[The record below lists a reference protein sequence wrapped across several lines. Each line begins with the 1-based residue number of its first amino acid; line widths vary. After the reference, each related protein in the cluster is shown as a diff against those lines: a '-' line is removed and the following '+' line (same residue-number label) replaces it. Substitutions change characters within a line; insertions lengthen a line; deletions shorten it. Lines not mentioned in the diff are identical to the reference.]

1 MSSTPRQVL
10 RYADGG
16 WAEAVGG
23 HVALDLVNT
32 VSWRPDPARAVDRL
46 PDASALVEWAR
57 FVGLVDDHRA
67 AAFLREIAD
76 DPVAADRSVAR
87 VRRAR
92 ELAYRVLA
100 PMARGEAPDPTDV
113 EALHRWLLGVLR
125 RASVTSLMPLDWSTR
140 LGSVH
145 DVVDEVGLH
154 VWRLLEQEDAARLRQ
169 CQDGAC
175 GWLFLDRT
183 KNASR
188 VWCSSG
194 DCGNRARARRHYAA
208 HKVATR

>member
-1 MSSTPRQVL
+1 MSSTPRPVL

-23 HVALDLVNT
+23 HLALDLVNT
-32 VSWRPDPARAVDRL
+32 MSWRPDPARAVDRI
-46 PDASALVEWAR
+46 PDPAALVAWAR
-57 FVGLVDDHRA
+57 FAGLVDDHRA
-67 AAFLREIAD
+67 AAFLREISD
-76 DPVAADRSVAR
+76 DPAAADRTAVG

-92 ELAYRVLA
+92 ELAHRVLA
-100 PMARGEAPDPTDV
+100 PMARRETPDPPDV
-113 EALHRWLLGVLR
+113 EALHRWLLGVLG
-125 RASVTSLMPLDWSTR
+125 RASVTSLLPLDWSTG

-145 DVVDEVGLH
+145 DVADELGLH
-154 VWRLLEQEDAARLRQ
+154 VWRLLEREDAARLRE

-208 HKVATR
+208 HKVAVR

>member
-1 MSSTPRQVL
+1 MSSTHRPIL

-32 VSWRPDPARAVDRL
+32 MSWRPDPDRAVDRL
-46 PDASALVEWAR
+46 PDGAALVEWVR
-57 FVGLVDDHRA
+57 FVGLVDEA
-67 AAFLREIAD
+67 VAESFLREIAD
-76 DPVAADRSVAR
+76 DPAAGDRAAAR

-92 ELAYRVLA
+92 ELAHRVLA
-100 PMARGEAPDPTDV
+100 PMAGGYQPAAADV

-125 RASVTSLMPLDWSTR
+125 RASVTSVLPLDWATG
-140 LGSVH
+140 LHSVH
-145 DVVDEVGLH
+145 DVADELGLH
-154 VWRLLEQEDAARLRQ
+154 VWRLLQREDAARLRQ
-169 CQDGAC
+169 CQDDAC

-208 HKVATR
+208 HKAAPA